1 MIVFVAY
8 RFTISVLQSQE
19 FLFMS
24 ISRTALPPPLRKAML
39 TTTILATAIL
49 ESLFLVC
56 TTAHIILPV
65 SLYAQSQQPNA
76 ALVLAK
82 VGKESITYGMLDE
95 AYRKNMN
102 NRAASF
108 AQLPADSAREFLNLY
123 INYRLKVQDALGR
136 GWDKKPEIQN
146 DIKQNRASLAAPF
159 LYERTLISPAVDSAF
174 NRRKAQFKVALIL
187 SNVKQGDTVA
197 AYKRS
202 LALLDLVTKQ
212 GKDFA
217 QVARDSSDDEY
228 SRGEGGVFPFVTAN
242 QMLKDIEDAVY
253 RSLKPGEIYPK
264 PIKTQIGT
272 QPGYFIVKLLA
283 IEPRVAVL
291 GRQILVSLANAATS
305 DDTARARRRADSL
318 ANVVKT
324 AVKSEEDFARLASAN
339 SDDKA
344 TTETGGRFPSY
355 YTTTTG
361 YLNGLRYRLKPPVEK
376 ALFALKDGETSDVVQ
391 SELGFH
397 ILRRDSSKIGG
408 DDREELKRF
417 YKRFLFEA
425 DKQAFLDSVK
435 KARKFSIVKKTLDG
449 FLKVIDTTKGFDSLQ
464 YNTVRSKGKKLLAEP
479 MFKVGDV
486 ALTVQRFI
494 DSLLG
499 SAALRGYSMTREG
512 VTASMNKLVNAVVQ
526 ESLTSTL
533 EKDYPEFATLMREF
547 QEGILIFRLEEQEIW
562 SKLKFDS
569 VRAKQY
575 HEPIKDKFMTETKY
589 DFSEIFVKND
599 SLAKAL
605 YARLLKSPKQ
615 FDSLAAA
622 FTEREGYKDK
632 QGRWQPLAAWENL
645 AVNAASKG
653 TLGAVNAPVAY
664 DGGFSITRLNA
675 IIPPRVKTFEE
686 AIPDFAAQF
695 QDLMQREY
703 TQQWLSGLR
712 EKYPVSIDQAAID
725 KVWKRSN

>member
-1 MIVFVAY
+1 
-8 RFTISVLQSQE
+8 
-19 FLFMS
+19 MS
-24 ISRTALPPPLRKAML
+24 ISRTVLPAPLRKATL
-39 TTTILATAIL
+39 TTAMLATAIL
-49 ESLFLVC
+49 ASLFLVC
-56 TTAHIILPV
+56 TTAHL
-65 SLYAQSQQPNA
+65 LYAQQPNA

-82 VGKESITYGMLDE
+82 VGKESITYGTLEE

-102 NRAASF
+102 NRSASF
-108 AQLPADSAREFLNLY
+108 AQLPADSAREFLHLY

-136 GWDKKPEIQN
+136 GFDKKPEIQN

-159 LYERTLISPAVDSAF
+159 LYERVLISPAVDSAF
-174 NRRKAQFKVALIL
+174 NRRKVQFKVALIL
-187 SNVKQGDTVA
+187 SNVKQGDTAA

-217 QVARDSSDDEY
+217 QVAKDSSDDEY

-242 QMLKDIEDAVY
+242 QMLKGIEDVVY
-253 RSLKPGEIYPK
+253 RNLKPGEIHPK
-264 PIKTQIGT
+264 PIKTQIGA

-283 IEPRVAVL
+283 IEPRVALL

-324 AVKSEEDFARLASAN
+324 SVKSVEDFARLASTI
-339 SDDKA
+339 SDDKS

-376 ALFALKDGETSDVVQ
+376 ALFALKDGEISGVVQ

-435 KARKFSIVKKTLDG
+435 KVRKFSIVKKTFDG
-449 FLKVIDTTKGFDSLQ
+449 FIKLVDTTKGFDSLQ
-464 YNTVRSKGKKLLAEP
+464 YRLVASKGKKLLNEP
-479 MFKVGDV
+479 LFKVGDF
-486 ALTVQRFI
+486 AFTVQRFT

-512 VTASMNKLVNAVVQ
+512 VNASINKLVSSTVQ
-526 ESLTSTL
+526 ESLTNSL

-547 QEGILIFRLEEQEIW
+547 QEGILIFRVEEQEIW

-575 HEPIKDKFMTETKY
+575 HEPIKGKFMTEAKY
-589 DFSEIFVKND
+589 DFSEIFIKHD
-599 SLAKAL
+599 SAAKAL
-605 YARLLKSPKQ
+605 HARLVKSPKQ

-622 FTEREGYKDK
+622 LTEREGYREK

-645 AVNAASKG
+645 AVNAASKS
-653 TLGAVNAPVAY
+653 TVGAVNAPVAY

-712 EKYPVSIDQAAID
+712 ATYPVSLDEAAID